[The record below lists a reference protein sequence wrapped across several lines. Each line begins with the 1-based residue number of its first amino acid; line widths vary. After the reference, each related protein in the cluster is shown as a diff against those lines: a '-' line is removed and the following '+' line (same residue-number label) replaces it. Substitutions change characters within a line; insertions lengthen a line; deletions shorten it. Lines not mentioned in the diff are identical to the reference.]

1 MEASTRMNQAVDAQ
15 MEATDK
21 VRRSEMMQMFGP
33 MPAED
38 TKVRDESVSSTFKR
52 RSHIKRS
59 LHLLDEAMATPRM
72 PLHTASSLLRKAN
85 TPSPLRQP
93 PQPSIGTALSETE
106 FDLTSEHGSYLSEGP
121 GPLSSKP
128 PPISILGSLSFMETS
143 GSSQPLIPNEP
154 LTPHT
159 EDFALKST
167 EDLTQLTGNVSMLTV
182 KDPLLAASASLFE
195 EFMNAMTSS
204 PDTQH
209 IFDVVARYEKACR
222 EQRRL
227 LNRLIR
233 QSTPGKT
240 KFSRQV
246 DIEDLI
252 SQESYTWRLVGSL
265 YSDRLQNG
273 TFDEEVVLPDFVG
286 RHWSEKT
293 IVEKLYE
300 MEASTRQSQIVIDWL
315 EKNAEDWLEIF
326 LEADT
331 VEYFSK
337 SVCWENTL
345 HSLQQGGGNVGR
357 RRPLVTEMDP
367 DAPGRQNRPL
377 HDLDQEDE
385 ARLLRHMFTFIR
397 AGKLEE
403 AQGLCERSKQFWRAA
418 TLEGWKLWHDPNVNE
433 GSNNTT
439 LAATEGNENRDLWK
453 KCCWGLC
460 EKSNYS
466 MYEKAIYAALCGNL
480 SKLLPVCK
488 SWEDY
493 LWAFYKVMV
502 DVRVEQVIRLH
513 ARPDKPVENLPSE
526 FWDQNLNPEKI
537 FEEIR
542 ACPIE
547 SVRHH
552 ANDFHHV
559 IQRHIILND
568 TNGLIEKMY
577 SWLQKEEKPMAHILR
592 FMAHLVLFLKST
604 GVESET
610 DPDQCVAILK
620 AYVQALIDEKQI
632 DLVAT
637 YTATLPP
644 EIQIQ
649 TYAYF
654 LEGVTDTQQ
663 RRKCLDF
670 ASSVGLDVPLITK
683 TVVENIRGK
692 EDFKIEGGISPA
704 LEAATS
710 NEDRKKIEAIEW
722 LMFHQSHRTEALKQ
736 SNAIIRCFIAT
747 RKHAAAR
754 EVFQKIPSDSIDV
767 IHKQWEL
774 RGGSTALPAG
784 DDNAIKE
791 FLCIKA
797 YLEAMDGF
805 SYWFQH
811 FHQSV
816 PLKPRHEEHANFTE
830 KVAFEQRLKEYE
842 VEFGRW
848 KNSLDIH
855 TKVTVEKLYNVLL
868 FPDGGWMVDQ
878 REEEEEESSRTHQL
892 QLLRQLC
899 LPLIC
904 FLLHKVLHSTE
915 QYKQCVQIADVIASE
930 QYQLYKVF
938 RKDELQKMLSLFRD
952 TSLAALGKNL
962 DPLGYDMEHK

>member
-1 MEASTRMNQAVDAQ
+1 

-21 VRRSEMMQMFGP
+21 TGSSEMIEMFGP
-33 MPAED
+33 IPAED
-38 TKVRDESVSSTFKR
+38 TKVRDENRSNTLKR

-59 LHLLDEAMATPRM
+59 LHLLDESMATPRM

-85 TPSPLRQP
+85 TPSPLRQLP
-93 PQPSIGTALSETE
+93 LSSMVGALSETE
-106 FDLTSEHGSYLSEGP
+106 FDLTSEHGSYLSEGL
-121 GPLSSKP
+121 GPLSSQL
-128 PPISILGSLSFMETS
+128 PPISMLGSLSFMETGGS
-143 GSSQPLIPNEP
+143 GQPLIPNEP
-154 LTPHT
+154 LTPHNAQ
-159 EDFALKST
+159 DFALRST
-167 EDLTQLTGNVSMLTV
+167 EDLSQFTGNVTV
-182 KDPLLAASASLFE
+182 SFAKDPLDADSSRLYE

-204 PDTQH
+204 PDTQQ
-209 IFDVVARYEKACR
+209 IFDVIANYQKACR
-222 EQRRL
+222 EHRRR

-233 QSTPGKT
+233 QTTPEKT
-240 KFSRQV
+240 KFSHQV

-252 SQESYTWRLVGSL
+252 SQESYTWRLIGSL

-273 TFDEEVVLPDFVG
+273 TSDEEVVLPEFVG
-286 RHWSEKT
+286 KHWSEKT

-300 MEASTRQSQIVIDWL
+300 LEASTRQSQIVIDWL

-326 LEADT
+326 LEAET
-331 VEYFSK
+331 VEYFSE
-337 SVCWENTL
+337 SVYWENTL
-345 HSLQQGGGNVGR
+345 HALKQGGGNLGR

-385 ARLLRHMFTFIR
+385 TRLLRHMFTFIR
-397 AGKLEE
+397 AGKLKE
-403 AQGLCERSKQFWRAA
+403 AQDLCERSNQYWRAA
-418 TLEGWKLWHDPNVNE
+418 SLEGWKLWHDPNMNGGLE
-433 GSNNTT
+433 NTA

-466 MYEKAIYAALCGNL
+466 IYEKAIYAALCGNL
-480 SKLLPVCK
+480 SKLLPVCR

-493 LWAFYKVMV
+493 LWAFFKVMV

-513 ARPDKPVENLPSE
+513 ARAGNPLENLPPE

-537 FEEIR
+537 FEEIG
-542 ACPIE
+542 ACPVE
-547 SVRHH
+547 SVRRHS
-552 ANDFHHV
+552 NDFHHV

-577 SWLQKEEKPMAHILR
+577 SWLQKEEKPMPQIVR
-592 FMAHLVLFLKST
+592 FMAHLVLFLKSA
-604 GVESET
+604 GIESET
-610 DPDQCVAILK
+610 DPDHCVAILK
-620 AYVQALIDEKQI
+620 AYVQVLIDEKQI

-644 EIQIQ
+644 EIQTR

-654 LEGVTDTQQ
+654 LEGIDDTKQ
-663 RRKCLDF
+663 RQKCLDL
-670 ASSVGLDVPLITK
+670 ADSVGLDVPLITK

-692 EDFKIEGGISPA
+692 EDFKIDGGISSS
-704 LEAATS
+704 LEAVTS
-710 NEDRKKIEAIEW
+710 KDDRKKIEAIEW
-722 LMFHQSHRTEALKQ
+722 LMFHRSQRSEALKQ

-754 EVFQKIPSDSIDV
+754 EVFQKIPPDSIDV
-767 IHKQWEL
+767 IHKQWEIT
-774 RGGSTALPAG
+774 GGSTALPPG

-791 FLCIKA
+791 YLCIRA

-805 SYWFQH
+805 DYWFQH

-816 PLKPRHEEHANFTE
+816 PLKPRHEEYTNFTE
-830 KVAFEQRLKEYE
+830 KVAFEQRLKDYE

-878 REEEEEESSRTHQL
+878 GEEEEEDSSRKHQL

-915 QYKQCVQIADVIASE
+915 QYKQCVKIADVIASE

-938 RKDELQKMLSLFRD
+938 RKDELQKMLSLLRD
-952 TSLAALGKNL
+952 TSLEALGKNL